1 MGISNNMMQKIEE
14 KFRRIKSRIWWKQK
28 KEKKTIKSKSYLT
41 NNQNQTCMR
50 INQITIDKIKKKRIE
65 EKSQQIS
72 IMGISSASNKKNSE
86 NKEAKSKK
94 DSESLNKLKTSINN
108 IPKYNISSYP
118 QDVLKLINDI
128 RNNPQSF
135 IQDVEKSITLIKKVD
150 DKFIYNGN
158 LKIILNNGEK
168 IFREAINFLEK

>member
-1 MGISNNMMQKIEE
+1 MLKI
-14 KFRRIKSRIWWKQK
+14 K
-28 KEKKTIKSKSYLT
+28 LV
-41 NNQNQTCMR
+41 R
-50 INQITIDKIKKKRIE
+50 INQINIDKIKKKRIK
-65 EKSQQIS
+65 EKNLQMS
-72 IMGISSASNKKNSE
+72 MGISSASNKKNSE

-94 DSESLNKLKTSINN
+94 DSESLNKLKISINN

-168 IFREAINFLEK
+168 IFREAINFLEKSKSMSPLILNNDIGIELPNEEEYKNEKDHFKKQILDKKNK